1 MTQAPQ
7 PAGEAPVQVGGR
19 TYPYKYIVAVAF
31 VLACWGYDPQR
42 GFGQLAKRGG
52 PA

>member
-1 MTQAPQ
+1 
-7 PAGEAPVQVGGR
+7 VVG
-19 TYPYKYIVAVAF
+19 TALACF

-52 PA
+52 